1 MGPQLASFLI
11 SVIGVLEE
19 TFREPIYNLLFHI
32 LQGIDYYYFC
42 LTDEARESSI
52 VERVE
57 FGTIE
62 FWIQWI

>member
-19 TFREPIYNLLFHI
+19 TFRESIYNHLFHI
-32 LQGIDYYYFC
+32 LQDIDYYYFC
-42 LTDEARESSI
+42 LTDEARKSSI
-52 VERVE
+52 VERVG

>member
-19 TFREPIYNLLFHI
+19 TFREFICNLPFHI

-42 LTDEARESSI
+42 LTDEERESSV
-52 VERVE
+52 VERVG
-57 FGTIE
+57 FGT
-62 FWIQWI
+62 

>member
-19 TFREPIYNLLFHI
+19 IFREPIYNLLFHI